1 MLIPKLT
8 HETGEINLGKKF
20 VSLRLL
26 KEALEKEN
34 KIKVLEETSTF
45 IRCQVKRTKYN
56 YGGSAFLCPTIILKF
71 ETHNHDTK
79 IVYDFFWPDYYITAF
94 IVFAFTIGSIV
105 SIVKANVQY
114 HAGVLAIFFLMVFS
128 VAVLWNFW
136 ETRHCSRRLRKALKE
151 I

>member
-8 HETGEINLGKKF
+8 HETGEINLGEKF

-34 KIKVLEETSTF
+34 KIKVLQETSTF

-56 YGGSAFLCPTIILKF
+56 YGGSAFLCPTIILKV
-71 ETHNHDTK
+71 ETHNHDT
-79 IVYDFFWPDYYITAF
+79 IIIYDFFWPDYYITAF
-94 IVFAFTIGSIV
+94 IVLVFTIGSIV
-105 SIVKANVQY
+105 PIIKATVQY
-114 HAGVLAIFFLMVFS
+114 PAGALAIFFLMVFG
-128 VAVLWNFW
+128 VAELWTYW
-136 ETRHCSRRLRKALKE
+136 ETRHCSKRLRKTLKE